1 MKRNLIVLTIFIIF
15 SSVSLHAQV
24 HKRIDVRESFTD
36 IFTVDSGAQFA
47 AAFRESKLDGSVFH
61 GGMKVDLIDPK
72 SEFSRGISIGP
83 TVELHRN
90 GNAARKELTFMVG
103 ANAVALYGD
112 PKDIGHRLLLTGE
125 YKNNRVTHRE
135 GSQVTFRYALESGA
149 IGLGEAAGSPQLG
162 FSWQPV
168 IGLEWE
174 NRARAAQGDQTGR
187 IMRAYTGMKV
197 VLLPGQAALD
207 KRVEVSGSY
216 EFWSDFFE
224 TSRIIDHDD
233 KHDMIKASLTVYLDR
248 TRHFGL
254 SADYVHG
261 EDPTKAVSYQAF
273 GAFSVRVR
281 F

>member
-1 MKRNLIVLTIFIIF
+1 MKRSLIVLIALLIT
-15 SSVSLHAQV
+15 SHASLYAQLQ
-24 HKRIDVRESFTD
+24 KRVDVRESFTD
-36 IFTVDSGAQFA
+36 VFTVDTGAQFGT
-47 AAFRESKLDGSVFH
+47 AFRDSKLDGGIFH
-61 GGMKVDLIDPK
+61 GGMKIDLIDPK

-90 GNAARKELTFMVG
+90 GNSATKELTFMVG

-125 YKNNRVTHRE
+125 YKNNRVNHRE

-149 IGLGEAAGSPQLG
+149 IGLGEAAGSPQMG

-168 IGLEWE
+168 VGLEWE
-174 NRARAAQGDQTGR
+174 NRARASQGDQTGR
-187 IMRAYTGMKV
+187 TMRAYTGMKV
-197 VLLPGQAALD
+197 TLLPGQAALD
-207 KRVEVSGSY
+207 KRVELSGAY

-261 EDPTKAVSYQAF
+261 EDPTKGLSYQAF